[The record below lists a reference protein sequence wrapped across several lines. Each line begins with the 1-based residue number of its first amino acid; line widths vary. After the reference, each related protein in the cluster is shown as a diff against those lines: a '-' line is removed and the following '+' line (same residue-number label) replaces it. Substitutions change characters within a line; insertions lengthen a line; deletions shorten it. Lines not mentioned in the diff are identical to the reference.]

1 MKIAVLKEAAAHE
14 RRVPIVPDSVKRLGQ
29 KMIEVVVESGAGER
43 ALFADADYTKEGAT
57 IGGDAAATIAAADA
71 LMRLRIP
78 TLDEVALMKE
88 GSALFAPL
96 LPLVNHDLVKALAAK
111 KITSFAVDFIPRT
124 TVAQMMDVLSSQGT
138 AAGYYAVVLAA
149 SQLPRF
155 FPMLITAAGTIAP
168 ATLLVLGAG
177 VAGLSAIGAGKRL
190 GARVEAFDVR
200 KVVKE
205 QVESLGAKFVEVD
218 SDEDAQTAGGYAKE
232 VSEEYKKKQAEALAR
247 HAAKADVIICTAL
260 IPGKKAPVLVTDEMV
275 KAMKPGSVII
285 DLAAEQ
291 GGNCEG
297 AEPGKTVVRHGVSI
311 VGAVDLPSNLAVHAS
326 QMWSRNMEKL
336 MFHVTKDGVL
346 KMDMKDEITSGCV
359 ITHGGDVVQ
368 ERVREAL
375 GLPRAAP
382 AAAPPPAPLPAAE
395 GAAS

>member
-29 KMIEVVVESGAGER
+29 KKIEVVVESGAGER
-43 ALFADADYTKEGAT
+43 ALSSDADYTKEGAT
-57 IGGDAAATIAAADA
+57 VGGDAAATIAAADTV
-71 LMRLRIP
+71 MRLRIP
-78 TLDEVALMKE
+78 SLDEVALLKE
-88 GSALFAPL
+88 GSTLFAPL

-218 SDEDAQTAGGYAKE
+218 SEEDAQTAGGYAKE
-232 VSEEYKKKQAEALAR
+232 VSEEYKKKQAEVLAT

-260 IPGKKAPVLVTDEMV
+260 IPGKRAPVLVTDEMV
-275 KAMKPGSVII
+275 KAMKPGSVIV

-297 AEPGKTVVRHGVSI
+297 AEAGKTVVKHGVSI
-311 VGAVDLPSNLAVHAS
+311 IGAVDLPSNLAVHAS

-346 KMDMKDEITSGCV
+346 KMDMKDEITRGCV
-359 ITHGGDVVQ
+359 ITHDGEVVQ
-368 ERVREAL
+368 ERVREAM
-375 GLPRAAP
+375 GLSKAAG
-382 AAAPPPAPLPAAE
+382 
-395 GAAS
+395 GAT